1 MLHPPP
7 PPKLPAS
14 QPEDPHHAAAHPAQS
29 RGAGPLGL
37 VALAL
42 AILAAGLLL
51 EGHPVD
57 ASVSPHVA
65 PVEALTRPLPSSETM
80 LRDLAGRD

>member
-1 MLHPPP
+1 MPPRIPHDPGDPLRDP
-7 PPKLPAS
+7 PGGP
-14 QPEDPHHAAAHPAQS
+14 
-29 RGAGPLGL
+29 GPLGL

-57 ASVSPHVA
+57 ASVSPQLA
-65 PVEALTRPLPSSETM
+65 PHEMSARPLPSPETM
-80 LRDLAGRD
+80 LRDMTGRD

>member
-1 MLHPPP
+1 MPPRIP
-7 PPKLPAS
+7 LSPG
-14 QPEDPHHAAAHPAQS
+14 
-29 RGAGPLGL
+29 GAGPLGL

-65 PVEALTRPLPSSETM
+65 PVEAPARPLPSPETM
-80 LRDLAGRD
+80 LRDLDGRD

>member
-1 MLHPPP
+1 MSPPTP
-7 PPKLPAS
+7 LSPGGP
-14 QPEDPHHAAAHPAQS
+14 
-29 RGAGPLGL
+29 GPLGL

-57 ASVSPHVA
+57 ASVSPRIA
-65 PVEALTRPLPSSETM
+65 QPGAAGRPLPSSETM
-80 LRDLAGRD
+80 LRDMAGRD

>member
-1 MLHPPP
+1 MKRSISHEAARPLAA
-7 PPKLPAS
+7 PAS
-14 QPEDPHHAAAHPAQS
+14 S
-29 RGAGPLGL
+29 FVGVTLS
-37 VALAL
+37 V
-42 AILAAGLLL
+42 ILAAGLLL

-65 PVEALTRPLPSSETM
+65 PVEALARPLPSPETM

>member
-1 MLHPPP
+1 MPPRIP
-7 PPKLPAS
+7 LSSGGP
-14 QPEDPHHAAAHPAQS
+14 
-29 RGAGPLGL
+29 GPLGL

-57 ASVSPHVA
+57 ASVA
-65 PVEALTRPLPSSETM
+65 PRPGQPEIAAPPGPSQESM
-80 LRDLAGRD
+80 LQDLIGRD

>member
-1 MLHPPP
+1 MPPRIP
-7 PPKLPAS
+7 LSPGGP
-14 QPEDPHHAAAHPAQS
+14 
-29 RGAGPLGL
+29 GPLGL

-57 ASVSPHVA
+57 ASVSPRMAQPPEVSA
-65 PVEALTRPLPSSETM
+65 RPLPSPETM
-80 LRDLAGRD
+80 LRDMIGRD

>member
-1 MLHPPP
+1 MPPRIP
-7 PPKLPAS
+7 LSPGGP
-14 QPEDPHHAAAHPAQS
+14 
-29 RGAGPLGL
+29 GPLGL
-37 VALAL
+37 VALAI

-65 PVEALTRPLPSSETM
+65 PVEAPAHPLPSPEAM

>member
-1 MLHPPP
+1 MPPRIP
-7 PPKLPAS
+7 LTPGGP
-14 QPEDPHHAAAHPAQS
+14 
-29 RGAGPLGL
+29 GPLGL

-57 ASVSPHVA
+57 ASVA
-65 PVEALTRPLPSSETM
+65 PRLAAPEPSARPLPSPDSM

>member
-1 MLHPPP
+1 MPPRIP
-7 PPKLPAS
+7 LSSGGP
-14 QPEDPHHAAAHPAQS
+14 
-29 RGAGPLGL
+29 GPLGL

-57 ASVSPHVA
+57 ASVLPRVGA
-65 PVEALTRPLPSSETM
+65 PEIVVSPLPSQESM
-80 LRDLAGRD
+80 LQDLAGRD